1 MTFLIYKVSFSQFYL
16 IDLKQPSP
24 AGPVNTSS
32 SAPSRIDR
40 DIISM
45 FKHVFFF
52 IDIVLFLLLKT
63 RNYFERIIK
72 QLLDSA
78 IV

>member
-1 MTFLIYKVSFSQFYL
+1 MTLLIYKVSFFQFYL
-16 IDLKQPSP
+16 IDLKQPFPPGS
-24 AGPVNTSS
+24 VNTSS

-40 DIISM
+40 DIIST
-45 FKHVFFF
+45 FKHVFF